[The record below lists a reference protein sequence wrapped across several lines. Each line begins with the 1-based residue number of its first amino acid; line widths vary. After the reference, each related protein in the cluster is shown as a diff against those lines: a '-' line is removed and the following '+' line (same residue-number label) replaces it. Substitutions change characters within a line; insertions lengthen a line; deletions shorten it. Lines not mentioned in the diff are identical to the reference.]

1 MKTDRYTKVILTVI
15 AVCMVINVIEKI
27 DLIPKAYAYEAE
39 AKLPVTAPVPET
51 PKYGLIPLNE
61 DGSINVTMK
70 TTAPM
75 DVNIVGIRTYD
86 NLDVNVNLEKGE
98 VNINYNQEAMN
109 IETIKETIEDQGYD
123 VK

>member
-15 AVCMVINVIEKI
+15 ALCLVINVLEKVNI
-27 DLIPKAYAYEAE
+27 IPQAYADTP
-39 AKLPVTAPVPET
+39 LTTNTPLTVET

-70 TTAPM
+70 TVAPM
-75 DVNIVGIRTYD
+75 DVNITGIRTSD
-86 NLDVNVNLEKGE
+86 DLDVKISGINTSNNLNVNVNLDKIAGSSAYGGLP
-98 VNINYNQEAMN
+98 VRV
-109 IETIKETIEDQGYD
+109 